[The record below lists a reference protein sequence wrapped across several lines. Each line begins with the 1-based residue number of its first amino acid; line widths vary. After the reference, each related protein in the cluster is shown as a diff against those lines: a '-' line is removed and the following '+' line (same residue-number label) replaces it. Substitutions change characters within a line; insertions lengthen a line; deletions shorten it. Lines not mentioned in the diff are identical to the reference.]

1 MRQTRFVFT
10 LPLHARGASV
20 PRSSGAGLLGS
31 PQCDSY
37 GVAEDLKLPIYSWAE

>member
-1 MRQTRFVFT
+1 MRQTRFAFA

-20 PRSSGAGLLGS
+20 LRLSGTGLHGS
-31 PQCDSY
+31 PLCDSY